1 MFIISIHYTAPLEEM
16 DKHIPDHVKFLDHYY
31 EKLDHYYEKNI
42 FMASGRKVPRTG
54 GVILAVAESIGEIK
68 KIILD
73 DPFHKLEMA
82 EYTITEFT
90 PSKFHPGL
98 EGILK

>member
-1 MFIISIHYTAPLEEM
+1 MFIISIHYTAPLAEM
-16 DKHIPDHVKFLDHYY
+16 DKHIPDHVKF
-31 EKLDHYYEKNI
+31 LDHYYEKNI

-54 GVILAVAESIGEIK
+54 GVILAVAESIGEIE